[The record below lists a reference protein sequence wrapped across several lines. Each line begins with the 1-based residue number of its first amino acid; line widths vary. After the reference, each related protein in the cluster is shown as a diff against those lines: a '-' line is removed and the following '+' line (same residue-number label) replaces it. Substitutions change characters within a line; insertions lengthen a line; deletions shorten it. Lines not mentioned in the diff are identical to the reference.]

1 MFRVQSGHWDKLEQ
15 DAKFIR
21 KQVFIIEQN
30 IPEEEEWDDQ
40 DMISD
45 HFVVYDQDQPIAT
58 ARLLQNNSVGRVAV
72 LKAYRGQGIGRMIML
87 EIIRQAHQQD
97 RKPVGRAHR
106 RRGRRRAE
114 PGHGRHRLRAVRQQL
129 RPARLRVAGVRTL
142 ILTKILT
149 NFRPTGIL
157 P

>member
-1 MFRVQSGHWDKLEQ
+1 MFRVQSGHWNKLEQ

-45 HFVVYDQDQPIAT
+45 HFVVYDQNQPIAT

-97 RKPVGRAHR
+97 RKFLHLSSQVHAISFYEKLGFSIQGDAYDECGIPHIKM
-106 RRGRRRAE
+106 
-114 PGHGRHRLRAVRQQL
+114 QL
-129 RPARLRVAGVRTL
+129 V
-142 ILTKILT
+142 IETKKH
-149 NFRPTGIL
+149 
-157 P
+157 

>member
-1 MFRVQSGHWDKLEQ
+1 MYRVQSGHWDKLEQ

-87 EIIRQAHQQD
+87 EIIQQAHQQD
-97 RKPVGRAHR
+97 RKF
-106 RRGRRRAE
+106 
-114 PGHGRHRLRAVRQQL
+114 LQL
-129 RPARLRVAGVRTL
+129 SSQVHAISFYEKLGFSIQGDAYDECGIPHIKMQLV
-142 ILTKILT
+142 IETK
-149 NFRPTGIL
+149 NH
-157 P
+157 

>member
-1 MFRVQSGHWDKLEQ
+1 MYRVQRGHWDKLEQ

-97 RKPVGRAHR
+97 RTF
-106 RRGRRRAE
+106 
-114 PGHGRHRLRAVRQQL
+114 LQL
-129 RPARLRVAGVRTL
+129 SSQVHAISFYEKLGFSIQGDAYDECGIPHIKMQLV
-142 ILTKILT
+142 IETKKH
-149 NFRPTGIL
+149 
-157 P
+157 

>member
-97 RKPVGRAHR
+97 RTF
-106 RRGRRRAE
+106 
-114 PGHGRHRLRAVRQQL
+114 LQL
-129 RPARLRVAGVRTL
+129 SSQVHAISFYEKLGFSIQGDAYDECGIPHIKMQLV
-142 ILTKILT
+142 IETKKHW
-149 NFRPTGIL
+149 N
-157 P
+157 

>member
-97 RKPVGRAHR
+97 RKFLHLSSQVHAISFYEKLGYSKLNMVERS
-106 RRGRRRAE
+106 GYICE
-114 PGHGRHRLRAVRQQL
+114 AVL
-129 RPARLRVAGVRTL
+129 GNPWWVY
-142 ILTKILT
+142 
-149 NFRPTGIL
+149 
-157 P
+157 

>member
-1 MFRVQSGHWDKLEQ
+1 MLIESGDCMYQVKHGCWDQLQQ
-15 DAKFIR
+15 DAKLIR
-21 KQVFIIEQN
+21 TQVFICEQG
-30 IPEEEEWDDQ
+30 ITEADEWDDQ

-97 RKPVGRAHR
+97 RKFLHLSSQVHAISFYEKLGFSIQGDAYDECGIPHIKM
-106 RRGRRRAE
+106 
-114 PGHGRHRLRAVRQQL
+114 QL
-129 RPARLRVAGVRTL
+129 V
-142 ILTKILT
+142 IETK
-149 NFRPTGIL
+149 NH
-157 P
+157 

>member
-1 MFRVQSGHWDKLEQ
+1 MFRVQSGHLDKLEQ

-97 RKPVGRAHR
+97 RKF
-106 RRGRRRAE
+106 
-114 PGHGRHRLRAVRQQL
+114 LQL
-129 RPARLRVAGVRTL
+129 SSQVHAISFYEKLGFSIQGDAYDECGIPHIKMQLV
-142 ILTKILT
+142 IETK
-149 NFRPTGIL
+149 NH
-157 P
+157 

>member
-45 HFVVYDQDQPIAT
+45 HFVVYDQNQPIAT

-72 LKAYRGQGIGRMIML
+72 LKAYRVQGIGRMIML
-87 EIIRQAHQQD
+87 EIILQAHQQD
-97 RKPVGRAHR
+97 RKF
-106 RRGRRRAE
+106 
-114 PGHGRHRLRAVRQQL
+114 LQL
-129 RPARLRVAGVRTL
+129 SSQVHAISFYEKLGFSIQGDAYDECGIPHIKMQLV
-142 ILTKILT
+142 IETK
-149 NFRPTGIL
+149 NH
-157 P
+157 

>member
-1 MFRVQSGHWDKLEQ
+1 MLIESGDCMYQVKHGRWDQLQQ
-15 DAKFIR
+15 DAKLIR
-21 KQVFIIEQN
+21 TQVFICEQG
-30 IPEEEEWDDQ
+30 ITEADEWDDQ

-97 RKPVGRAHR
+97 RTFLQLSSQV
-106 RRGRRRAE
+106 
-114 PGHGRHRLRAVRQQL
+114 HGISFYEKLGFSIQGDAYDECGIPHIKMQL
-129 RPARLRVAGVRTL
+129 V
-142 ILTKILT
+142 IETK
-149 NFRPTGIL
+149 NH
-157 P
+157 

>member
-1 MFRVQSGHWDKLEQ
+1 MHRVQSGHWDKLEQ

-58 ARLLQNNSVGRVAV
+58 ARLLQNNSVGCVAV
-72 LKAYRGQGIGRMIML
+72 LKTYRGQGIGRMIML

-97 RKPVGRAHR
+97 RTF
-106 RRGRRRAE
+106 
-114 PGHGRHRLRAVRQQL
+114 LQL
-129 RPARLRVAGVRTL
+129 SSQVHAISFYEKLGFSIQGDAYDECGIPHIKMQLV
-142 ILTKILT
+142 IETKKH
-149 NFRPTGIL
+149 
-157 P
+157 

>member
-30 IPEEEEWDDQ
+30 IPEDEEWDDQ

-97 RKPVGRAHR
+97 RKF
-106 RRGRRRAE
+106 
-114 PGHGRHRLRAVRQQL
+114 LQL
-129 RPARLRVAGVRTL
+129 SSQVHAISFYEKLGFSIQGDAYDECGIPHIKMQLV
-142 ILTKILT
+142 IETK
-149 NFRPTGIL
+149 NH
-157 P
+157 

>member
-72 LKAYRGQGIGRMIML
+72 LKSYRGQGIGRMIML

-97 RKPVGRAHR
+97 RKFLHLSSQVHAISFYEKLGFSIQGDAYDECGIPHIKM
-106 RRGRRRAE
+106 
-114 PGHGRHRLRAVRQQL
+114 QL
-129 RPARLRVAGVRTL
+129 V
-142 ILTKILT
+142 IETKKH
-149 NFRPTGIL
+149 
-157 P
+157 

>member
-1 MFRVQSGHWDKLEQ
+1 MYRVQRGHWDKLEQ

-97 RKPVGRAHR
+97 RKFLHLSSQVHAISFYEKLGFSIQGDAYDECGIPHIKM
-106 RRGRRRAE
+106 
-114 PGHGRHRLRAVRQQL
+114 QL
-129 RPARLRVAGVRTL
+129 V
-142 ILTKILT
+142 IETK
-149 NFRPTGIL
+149 NH
-157 P
+157 